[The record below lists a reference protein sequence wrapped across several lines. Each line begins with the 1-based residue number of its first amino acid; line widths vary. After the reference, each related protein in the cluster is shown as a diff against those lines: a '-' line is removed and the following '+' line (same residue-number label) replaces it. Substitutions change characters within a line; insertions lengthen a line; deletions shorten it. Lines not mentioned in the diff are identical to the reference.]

1 MQESN
6 KTQGPLYLLRP
17 LEWSEERYK
26 RVFKFT
32 ILVELRNGTGMERFG
47 DGHAQF
53 DDEKFF
59 PSFALMLD
67 KEHAIILKAK
77 ALRTFTR
84 VGTASLIQ
92 MSKVEKTPRSAD
104 LDEQGKNESEKP
116 AYSVE
121 DVQAAEIA
129 NGSPQIVTIF

>member
-1 MQESN
+1 
-6 KTQGPLYLLRP
+6 
-17 LEWSEERYK
+17 
-26 RVFKFT
+26 VFKFT
-32 ILVELRNGTGMERFG
+32 VLVELRNGTGTERFG
-47 DGHAQF
+47 QGHAQF
-53 DDEKFF
+53 DDEKYF

-67 KEHAIILKAK
+67 KEHAIILQAK

-84 VGTASLIQ
+84 IGTVDLIK
-92 MSKVEKTPRSAD
+92 MSKVEETPSAD
-104 LDEQGKNESEKP
+104 LDEHGKNESEKL